1 MFRVYLQIA
10 VLFVISCAN
19 FAIGHPLVGQDLK
32 PVVVASVIEAEVR
45 AGQRVVGTVKPL
57 RTSRIGSA
65 LDGRVLK
72 FLVDEGQMIRKG
84 QTLAQLRTSTLE
96 IEQAA
101 ANAEY
106 QLALSRLSELKN
118 GSRPEDIAEAD
129 AIMQA
134 AKAAAK
140 NADSR
145 LSRMKSLARGSASSL
160 GELDDAKERADAALF
175 GLKGT
180 EALLKRIKEGP
191 RKETIAQAEA
201 QVELQKQKLE
211 LIKDRLKK
219 ATITAPF
226 DGFVSAEFTEEGAWI
241 NRGDPVVEIIQMD
254 EVEILAPVTA
264 ETVVGLR
271 KGDVIRIEFPEIP
284 NQILTGKVD
293 RIVPVAA
300 AQARTYP
307 VYLRLK
313 NKFEN
318 ETPML
323 LAGMLA
329 RVDVPVG
336 QRKTLPLV
344 PKDALVLN
352 GKDRSVFVVDFDKS
366 DSSSDSATG
375 LVRKV
380 PVELGVALEDRIQ
393 VIGEIQAGD
402 FVVVEGNER
411 LVPNSKVKIVSG
423 KQSENQ

>member
-1 MFRVYLQIA
+1 MFRLYLSIV
-10 VLFVISCAN
+10 VLFALSCAH
-19 FAIGHPLVGQDLK
+19 FAIGDSLLAQELK
-32 PVVVASVIEAEVR
+32 PVVVAVVIESEVR
-45 AGQRVVGTVKPL
+45 AGQSVVGTVKPL

-65 LDGRVLK
+65 LDGRVLR

-84 QTLAQLRTSTLE
+84 QTLAQLRTKTLE

-101 ANAEY
+101 ATAEL
-106 QLALSRLSELKN
+106 QLALSRLSELEN

-134 AKAAAK
+134 AAAAAK

-145 LSRMKSLARGSASSL
+145 LERMESLARGSASSL
-160 GELDDAKERADAALF
+160 GELDDAKERADAARF
-175 GLKGT
+175 ALKAT
-180 EALLKRIKEGP
+180 QALLKRIKQGP

-219 ATITAPF
+219 SEIVAPF

-241 NRGDPVVEIIQMD
+241 NRGDPVIEIIQMD

-313 NKFEN
+313 NKIEN

-336 QRKTLPLV
+336 QRKILPLV

-352 GKDRSVFVVDFDKS
+352 GKDRSVFVVDFDKN
-366 DSSSDSATG
+366 DSANESATG
-375 LVRKV
+375 VVRKV
-380 PVELGVALEDRIQ
+380 PVELGVALDDRIQ
-393 VIGEIQAGD
+393 VIGEIKAGD
-402 FVVVEGNER
+402 FVVVDGNER
-411 LVPNSKVKIVSG
+411 LVPNSKVKVIPG
-423 KQSENQ
+423 MKSENP

>member
-1 MFRVYLQIA
+1 M
-10 VLFVISCAN
+10 
-19 FAIGHPLVGQDLK
+19 
-32 PVVVASVIEAEVR
+32 VVANVIEAEVR
-45 AGQRVVGTVKPL
+45 AGQRFVGTVKPL

-65 LDGRVLK
+65 LDGRVLQ

-84 QTLAQLRTSTLE
+84 QTLAQLATKTLE

-101 ANAEY
+101 ATAEH
-106 QLALSRLSELKN
+106 QLALSRLAELEK

-134 AKAAAK
+134 AKATAK
-140 NADSR
+140 NADSQ
-145 LSRMKSLARGSASSL
+145 LERMESLARGSASSL
-160 GELDDAKERADAALF
+160 GELDDAKERADAAMF
-175 GLKGT
+175 SLKAT
-180 EALLKRIKEGP
+180 QALLKRIKEGP
-191 RKETIAQAEA
+191 RKETIAQAKA

-211 LIKDRLKK
+211 LINDRLVKS
-219 ATITAPF
+219 TITAPF

-241 NRGDPVVEIIQMD
+241 NRGDPIVEIIQMD
-254 EVEILAPVTA
+254 EVEILAPVTV

-271 KGDVIRIEFPEIP
+271 KGDAIRVEFPEIP

-313 NKFEN
+313 NKFKN

-336 QRKTLPLV
+336 QRIKLPLV

-352 GKDRSVFVVDFDKS
+352 GKDRSVFVVDLDKKDNS
-366 DSSSDSATG
+366 INSGTG
-375 LVRKV
+375 FVRKV
-380 PVELGVALEDRIQ
+380 AVELGVASDDRIQ
-393 VIGEIQAGD
+393 VIGEIKAGD

-411 LVPNSKVKIVSG
+411 LAPNSKVKIVVG
-423 KQSENQ
+423 KKSEK

>member
-1 MFRVYLQIA
+1 
-10 VLFVISCAN
+10 
-19 FAIGHPLVGQDLK
+19 
-32 PVVVASVIEAEVR
+32 
-45 AGQRVVGTVKPL
+45 
-57 RTSRIGSA
+57 
-65 LDGRVLK
+65 
-72 FLVDEGQMIRKG
+72 
-84 QTLAQLRTSTLE
+84 
-96 IEQAA
+96 
-101 ANAEY
+101 
-106 QLALSRLSELKN
+106 
-118 GSRPEDIAEAD
+118 
-129 AIMQA
+129 
-134 AKAAAK
+134 
-140 NADSR
+140 
-145 LSRMKSLARGSASSL
+145 
-160 GELDDAKERADAALF
+160 
-175 GLKGT
+175 
-180 EALLKRIKEGP
+180 
-191 RKETIAQAEA
+191 
-201 QVELQKQKLE
+201 
-211 LIKDRLKK
+211 
-219 ATITAPF
+219 
-226 DGFVSAEFTEEGAWI
+226 
-241 NRGDPVVEIIQMD
+241 MD

>member
-1 MFRVYLQIA
+1 MFHPYLQIA
-10 VLFVISCAN
+10 VLFLLSSASL
-19 FAIGHPLVGQDLK
+19 AIGRPLWPQDIK
-32 PVVVASVIEAEVR
+32 PVVVAIVIEADVR

-84 QTLAQLRTSTLE
+84 QTLAQLATKTLE

-101 ANAEY
+101 ATAEH
-106 QLALSRLSELKN
+106 QLALSRLAELEN

-134 AKAAAK
+134 AKATAK
-140 NADSR
+140 NADSQ
-145 LSRMKSLARGSASSL
+145 LERMESLARGSASSL
-160 GELDDAKERADAALF
+160 GELDDAKERADAAMF
-175 GLKGT
+175 SLKAT
-180 EALLKRIKEGP
+180 QALLKRIKEGP

-211 LIKDRLKK
+211 LINDRLLKS
-219 ATITAPF
+219 TITAPF

-241 NRGDPVVEIIQMD
+241 NRGDPIVEIIQMD
-254 EVEILAPVTA
+254 EVEILAPVTV

-271 KGDVIRIEFPEIP
+271 RGDAIRVEFPEIP

-313 NKFEN
+313 NKIKN

-336 QRKTLPLV
+336 QRIKLPLV

-352 GKDRSVFVVDFDKS
+352 GKDRSVFVVDFDNKDNS
-366 DSSSDSATG
+366 INSATG
-375 LVRKV
+375 FVRKV
-380 PVELGVALEDRIQ
+380 AVELGVASDDRIQ
-393 VIGEIQAGD
+393 VIGEIKAGD

-411 LVPNSKVKIVSG
+411 LVPNSQVKIVVR
-423 KQSENQ
+423 KKSEK

>member
-1 MFRVYLQIA
+1 MFHHYLQIA
-10 VLFVISCAN
+10 VLFVFPCGN
-19 FAIGHPLVGQDLK
+19 FVMGHSLWSQELK
-32 PVVVASVIEAEVR
+32 PVVVANVIEAEVR

-65 LDGRVLK
+65 LDGRVLQ
-72 FLVDEGQMIRKG
+72 FHVDEGQMIRKG
-84 QTLAQLRTSTLE
+84 QTLAQLATKTLE

-101 ANAEY
+101 ATAEH
-106 QLALSRLSELKN
+106 QLALSRLAELEN
-118 GSRPEDIAEAD
+118 GSRPEDIAEAN

-134 AKAAAK
+134 AKATAK
-140 NADSR
+140 NADSQ
-145 LSRMKSLARGSASSL
+145 LERMESLARGSASSL
-160 GELDDAKERADAALF
+160 GELDDAKERADAAMF
-175 GLKGT
+175 SLKAT
-180 EALLKRIKEGP
+180 QALLKRIKEGP
-191 RKETIAQAEA
+191 RKETIAQAKA

-211 LIKDRLKK
+211 LINDRLMKS
-219 ATITAPF
+219 TIKAPF

-241 NRGDPVVEIIQMD
+241 NRGDPIVEIIQMD
-254 EVEILAPVTA
+254 EVEILAPVTV

-271 KGDVIRIEFPEIP
+271 KGDAIRVEFPEIP
-284 NQILTGKVD
+284 NQILTGIVD

-313 NKFEN
+313 NKFKN

-336 QRKTLPLV
+336 QRIKLPLV

-352 GKDRSVFVVDFDKS
+352 GKDRSVFVVDLDKKDNS
-366 DSSSDSATG
+366 INPGTG

-380 PVELGVALEDRIQ
+380 AVELGVASDDRIQ
-393 VIGEIQAGD
+393 VIGEIKAGD

-411 LVPNSKVKIVSG
+411 LVPNSKVKIVVGNKSA
-423 KQSENQ
+423 N

>member
-1 MFRVYLQIA
+1 MFRFSCQFV
-10 VLFVISCAN
+10 VLFLLCIAN
-19 FAIGHPLVGQDLK
+19 FAVGRLLFAQDIK
-32 PVVVASVIEAEVR
+32 PVVVATVIEADVR

-65 LDGRVLK
+65 LDGRVLQ

-84 QTLAQLRTSTLE
+84 QTLAQLRTKTLE

-101 ANAEY
+101 ASAEL
-106 QLALSRLSELKN
+106 QLALSRLSELEN

-134 AKAAAK
+134 ARAAAK

-145 LSRMKSLARGSASSL
+145 LERMESLARGSASSL
-160 GELDDAKERADAALF
+160 GELDDAKERADAARF
-175 GLKGT
+175 ALKANQ
-180 EALLKRIKEGP
+180 ALLQRIQEGP

-219 ATITAPF
+219 STIIAPF

-264 ETVVGLR
+264 EMVVGLR
-271 KGDVIRIEFPEIP
+271 NGDVIRIEFPEIP

-329 RVDVPVG
+329 RVDIPVG
-336 QRKTLPLV
+336 QRKKYPLV

-352 GKDRSVFVVDFDKS
+352 GNDRSVFVVEYDKN
-366 DSSSDSATG
+366 DSSSKSATG

-380 PVELGVALEDRIQ
+380 PVELGVALDDRIQ

-411 LVPNSKVKIVSG
+411 LVPNSQVKIVISN
-423 KQSENQ
+423 KSENQ

>member
-1 MFRVYLQIA
+1 MFRIYLQIA
-10 VLFVISCAN
+10 FPFVLSCAEVAFGN
-19 FAIGHPLVGQDLK
+19 PLLAQEMK
-32 PVVVASVIEAEVR
+32 PVVVAAVIEAEVR
-45 AGQRVVGTVKPL
+45 AGQSVVGTVKPL

-65 LDGRVLK
+65 LDGRVHQ

-84 QTLAQLRTSTLE
+84 QTLAQLRTKTLE

-101 ANAEY
+101 ATAEH
-106 QLALSRLSELKN
+106 QLALSRLSELEN

-134 AKAAAK
+134 ATAAAK

-145 LSRMKSLARGSASSL
+145 LERMESLARGSASSL
-160 GELDDAKERADAALF
+160 GELDDAKERADAARYA
-175 GLKGT
+175 LKAAQ
-180 EALLKRIKEGP
+180 ALLERIKEGP

-211 LIKDRLKK
+211 LIKDRVNKS
-219 ATITAPF
+219 TIIAPF

-264 ETVVGLR
+264 ETIVGLR
-271 KGDVIRIEFPEIP
+271 KGDVLRIEFPEIP

-313 NKFEN
+313 NKIEN

-336 QRKTLPLV
+336 QRKKLPLV

-352 GKDRSVFVVDFDKS
+352 GKDRSVFVVDFGKS
-366 DSSSDSATG
+366 DSSNESAKG
-375 LVRKV
+375 VVRKV
-380 PVELGVALEDRIQ
+380 SVELGVAMDDRIQ
-393 VIGEIQAGD
+393 VIGEIKVGD

-411 LVPNSKVKIVSG
+411 LVPNSQVKIVNG
-423 KQSENQ
+423 KKSENQ

>member
-1 MFRVYLQIA
+1 MFRFSCQFV
-10 VLFVISCAN
+10 VLFLLCIAN
-19 FAIGHPLVGQDLK
+19 FAVGRLLFAQDIK
-32 PVVVASVIEAEVR
+32 PVVVATVIEADVR

-65 LDGRVLK
+65 LDGRVLQ

-84 QTLAQLRTSTLE
+84 QTLAQLRTKTLE

-101 ANAEY
+101 ATAEL
-106 QLALSRLSELKN
+106 QLALSRLSELEN

-134 AKAAAK
+134 ARAAAK

-145 LSRMKSLARGSASSL
+145 LERMESLARGSASSL
-160 GELDDAKERADAALF
+160 GELDDAKERADAARF
-175 GLKGT
+175 ALKANQ
-180 EALLKRIKEGP
+180 ALLQRIQEGP

-219 ATITAPF
+219 STIIAPF

-264 ETVVGLR
+264 EMVVGLR
-271 KGDVIRIEFPEIP
+271 NGDVIRIEFPEIP

-329 RVDVPVG
+329 RVDIPVG
-336 QRKTLPLV
+336 QRKKYPLV

-352 GKDRSVFVVDFDKS
+352 GNDRSVFVVEYDKN
-366 DSSSDSATG
+366 DSSSKSATG

-380 PVELGVALEDRIQ
+380 PVELGVALDDRIQ

-411 LVPNSKVKIVSG
+411 LVPNSQVKIVISN
-423 KQSENQ
+423 KSENQ

>member
-1 MFRVYLQIA
+1 MFRFSSQFV
-10 VLFVISCAN
+10 VLFVLCIAN
-19 FAIGHPLVGQDLK
+19 FAVGRLLLAQDIK
-32 PVVVASVIEAEVR
+32 PVVVATVIEADVR

-65 LDGRVLK
+65 LDGRVLQ

-84 QTLAQLRTSTLE
+84 QTLAQLRTKTLE

-101 ANAEY
+101 ATAEL
-106 QLALSRLSELKN
+106 QLALSRLSELEN

-134 AKAAAK
+134 ARAAAK

-145 LSRMKSLARGSASSL
+145 LERMESLARGSASSL
-160 GELDDAKERADAALF
+160 GELDDAKERADAARF
-175 GLKGT
+175 ALKANQ
-180 EALLKRIKEGP
+180 ALLQRIQEGP

-219 ATITAPF
+219 STIIAPF

-264 ETVVGLR
+264 EMVVGLR
-271 KGDVIRIEFPEIP
+271 NGDVIRIEFPEIP

-329 RVDVPVG
+329 RVDIPVG
-336 QRKTLPLV
+336 QRKKYPLV

-352 GKDRSVFVVDFDKS
+352 GNDRSVFVVEYDKN
-366 DSSSDSATG
+366 DSSNQSATG

-380 PVELGVALEDRIQ
+380 PVELGVALDDRIQ

-411 LVPNSKVKIVSG
+411 LVPNSQVKIVIRN
-423 KQSENQ
+423 KSENQ

>member
-1 MFRVYLQIA
+1 MFRLYLQIA
-10 VLFVISCAN
+10 VLFVLSCVN
-19 FAIGHPLVGQDLK
+19 FAIGHPLLAQDVK
-32 PVVVASVIEAEVR
+32 PVAVAIVIEAEVR

-65 LDGRVLK
+65 LDGRVHQ

-84 QTLAQLRTSTLE
+84 QTLAQLRTKTLE

-101 ANAEY
+101 ATAEH
-106 QLALSRLSELKN
+106 QLALSRLSELEN

-145 LSRMKSLARGSASSL
+145 LERMESLARGSASSL
-160 GELDDAKERADAALF
+160 GELDDAKERADAAMF
-175 GLKGT
+175 GLKAT
-180 EALLKRIKEGP
+180 QALLKRIKDGP

-201 QVELQKQKLE
+201 EVELQKQKLE
-211 LIKDRLKK
+211 LIKDRLTKS
-219 ATITAPF
+219 TIIAPF

-271 KGDVIRIEFPEIP
+271 KGDVVRVEFPEIP
-284 NQILTGKVD
+284 NQILIGKVD

-336 QRKTLPLV
+336 QRKKLPLV

-352 GKDRSVFVVDFDKS
+352 GEDRSVFVVDFDKN
-366 DSSSDSATG
+366 DSSSVSPTG
-375 LVRKV
+375 VARKV
-380 PVELGVALEDRIQ
+380 PVELGVALDDRIQ
-393 VIGEIQAGD
+393 VIGEIKAGD

-411 LVPNSKVKIVSG
+411 LVPNSRVRLVLG
-423 KQSENQ
+423 KKLENQ

>member
-1 MFRVYLQIA
+1 MFRLPYQFV
-10 VLFVISCAN
+10 VLFVLCIAN
-19 FAIGHPLVGQDLK
+19 FAVGRLLLGQDIK
-32 PVVVASVIEAEVR
+32 PVVAATVIEAEVR

-65 LDGRVLK
+65 LDGRVLQ

-84 QTLAQLRTSTLE
+84 QTLAQLRTKTLE

-101 ANAEY
+101 ATAEL
-106 QLALSRLSELKN
+106 QLALSRLSELEN

-129 AIMQA
+129 ALMQA
-134 AKAAAK
+134 ARAAAK

-145 LSRMKSLARGSASSL
+145 LERMESLARGSASSL
-160 GELDDAKERADAALF
+160 GELDDAKERADAARF
-175 GLKGT
+175 ALKANQ
-180 EALLKRIKEGP
+180 ALLQRIQEGP

-219 ATITAPF
+219 STIIAPF

-254 EVEILAPVTA
+254 EVEVLAPVTA
-264 ETVVGLR
+264 EMVVGLR
-271 KGDVIRIEFPEIP
+271 NGDVIRIEFPEIP

-329 RVDVPVG
+329 RVDIPVG
-336 QRKTLPLV
+336 QRKKYPLV

-352 GKDRSVFVVDFDKS
+352 GNDRSVFVVEYDKNDRS
-366 DSSSDSATG
+366 NGAATG
-375 LVRKV
+375 VVRKV
-380 PVELGVALEDRIQ
+380 PVELGVALDERIQ

-411 LVPNSKVKIVSG
+411 LVPNSRVKIVTS
-423 KQSENQ
+423 KKSANQ

>member
-1 MFRVYLQIA
+1 MFRLYLQIA
-10 VLFVISCAN
+10 VLFVLSCAN
-19 FAIGHPLVGQDLK
+19 FAIGHRLLAQDMK
-32 PVVVASVIEAEVR
+32 PVVVAIVIEAEVR

-65 LDGRVLK
+65 LDGRVLL

-84 QTLAQLRTSTLE
+84 QTLAQLRTKTLE

-101 ANAEY
+101 ATAEH
-106 QLALSRLSELKN
+106 QLALSRLSELEN

-134 AKAAAK
+134 ATAAAR
-140 NADSR
+140 NADAR
-145 LSRMKSLARGSASSL
+145 LERMESLARGSASSL
-160 GELDDAKERADAALF
+160 GELDDAKEGADAAMF
-175 GLKGT
+175 ALKAT
-180 EALLKRIKEGP
+180 QALLKRIKEGP

-219 ATITAPF
+219 STIIAPF

-313 NKFEN
+313 NKIEN

-336 QRKTLPLV
+336 QRKKLPLV

-366 DSSSDSATG
+366 DNSNESATG
-375 LVRKV
+375 VVRKV
-380 PVELGVALEDRIQ
+380 PVELGVALDDRIQ
-393 VIGEIQAGD
+393 VIGEIKAGD

-411 LVPNSKVKIVSG
+411 LVPNSQVKIVPG
-423 KQSENQ
+423 MKSENQ

>member
-1 MFRVYLQIA
+1 MFRFSSQFV
-10 VLFVISCAN
+10 VLFVLCIAN
-19 FAIGHPLVGQDLK
+19 FAVGRLLLAQDIK
-32 PVVVASVIEAEVR
+32 PVVVATVIEADVR

-65 LDGRVLK
+65 LDGRVLQ

-84 QTLAQLRTSTLE
+84 QTLAQLRTKTLE

-101 ANAEY
+101 ATAEL
-106 QLALSRLSELKN
+106 QLALSRLSELEN

-134 AKAAAK
+134 ARAAAK

-145 LSRMKSLARGSASSL
+145 LERMESLARGSASSL
-160 GELDDAKERADAALF
+160 GELDDAKERADAARF
-175 GLKGT
+175 ALKANQ
-180 EALLKRIKEGP
+180 ALLQRIQEGP

-219 ATITAPF
+219 STIIAPF

-264 ETVVGLR
+264 EMVVGLR
-271 KGDVIRIEFPEIP
+271 NGDVIRIEFPEIP

-300 AQARTYP
+300 AQSRTYP

-329 RVDVPVG
+329 RVDIPVG
-336 QRKTLPLV
+336 QRKKYPLV

-352 GKDRSVFVVDFDKS
+352 GNDRSVFVVEYDKN
-366 DSSSDSATG
+366 DSSNQSATG

-380 PVELGVALEDRIQ
+380 PVELGVALDDRIQ

-411 LVPNSKVKIVSG
+411 LVPNSQVKIVIRN
-423 KQSENQ
+423 KSENQ